1 MELPLSGVLLTRKQL
16 KELLQTACTKRQC
29 LNHRE
34 MILADINQIPTSGY
48 SPSLEAMLT
57 SSLHITSRP
66 IPKTNNTTLPDFDDF
81 DAGMDM
87 GWDNDEGNVTLPS
100 IQNEDNHTN
109 LIESQVPTN
118 PLNQKDS
125 LYSTTSITSQAVRDR
140 EYSEFMTSI
149 KQQFD
154 EEFHEH
160 GKKELSWNSYT
171 ASNQRH
177 EGAKNFYNLL
187 LAATNQELEVSQQQP
202 FCDINV
208 SVFS

>member
-1 MELPLSGVLLTRKQL
+1 M
-16 KELLQTACTKRQC
+16 
-29 LNHRE
+29 
-34 MILADINQIPTSGY
+34 
-48 SPSLEAMLT
+48 
-57 SSLHITSRP
+57 
-66 IPKTNNTTLPDFDDF
+66 
-81 DAGMDM
+81 
-87 GWDNDEGNVTLPS
+87 
-100 IQNEDNHTN
+100 
-109 LIESQVPTN
+109 
-118 PLNQKDS
+118 
-125 LYSTTSITSQAVRDR
+125 

-177 EGAKNFYNLL
+177 EGARNFYNLL

-208 SVFS
+208 SLFS

>member
-29 LNHRE
+29 MNHHE

-57 SSLHITSRP
+57 SSRS
-66 IPKTNNTTLPDFDDF
+66 IPETNPTTLPEFDDF
-81 DAGMDM
+81 DGGMDM

-100 IQNEDNHTN
+100 IQNEDDNTN
-109 LIESQVPTN
+109 PIESQVPTN
-118 PLNQKDS
+118 PLQQKDS
-125 LYSTTSITSQAVRDR
+125 LHSTTSITSQAVREM

-177 EGAKNFYNLL
+177 EGARNFYNLL

-208 SVFS
+208 SLFA